1 MVSYD
6 AVNSPIDLEV
16 IRGDTLKLVFKLSKK
31 LESGAIVPM
40 DTSNLYV
47 YLTVKPDYVTKDEN
61 AVIKVDYPVH
71 SLIVDSEQGIMV
83 LPIDTTNLESRTYIY
98 DVQFVRFSESGVA
111 IDVQTPIRGKL
122 SVIPDVTRR
131 VSRE

>member
-1 MVSYD
+1 LD
-6 AVNSPIDLEV
+6 N
-16 IRGDTLKLVFKLSKK
+16 
-31 LESGAIVPM
+31 GAIVPM

-47 YLTVKPDYVTKDEN
+47 YFTVKPDYVTEDED

-71 SLIVDSEQGIMV
+71 SLIVDSEKGIMV
-83 LPIDTTNLESRTYIY
+83 LQIDTTNLESRTYVY
-98 DVQFVRFSESGVA
+98 DVQFVRFCESGEAVD
-111 IDVQTPIRGKL
+111 IQTPIRGKL

>member
-16 IRGDTLKLVFKLSKK
+16 ISGDTLKLVFKLSKK
-31 LESGAIVPM
+31 LDNGTIVPM

-47 YLTVKPDYVTKDEN
+47 YFTIKPDYITEDED
-61 AVIKVDYPVH
+61 AIIKVDYPVH
-71 SLIVDSEQGIMV
+71 SLIVDSEKGIMV
-83 LPIDTTNLESRTYIY
+83 LPVDTTNLESRTYVY

-111 IDVQTPIRGKL
+111 IDIQTPIRGKL

-131 VSRE
+131 TSRE

>member
-1 MVSYD
+1 MPSYD
-6 AVNSPIDLEV
+6 AVNSPIDLEI

-31 LESGAIVPM
+31 LDNGTIVPM

-47 YLTVKPDYVTKDEN
+47 YFTVKPDYITEDED

-71 SLIVDSEQGIMV
+71 SLIVDAEKGIMV
-83 LPIDTTNLESRTYIY
+83 LSVDTANLESRTYVY
-98 DVQFVRFSESGVA
+98 DVQFVRFCETGTA

-131 VSRE
+131 TSRK

>member
-6 AVNSPIDLEV
+6 AVNSPIDLEI

-31 LESGAIVPM
+31 LDDGTTVPM

-47 YLTVKPDYVTKDEN
+47 YFTIKPDYITEDED
-61 AVIKVDYPVH
+61 AIIKVDYPVH
-71 SLIVDSEQGIMV
+71 SLIVDSEKGIMV
-83 LPIDTTNLESRTYIY
+83 LPIDTTNLESRTYVY

-111 IDVQTPIRGKL
+111 VDIQTPIRGKL

-131 VSRE
+131 TSRE